1 MTVRAGEPFD
11 LARTAAEV
19 AALLTAPLPAAGPT
33 VAEGDPDTGEWRA
46 TTGEGFRAVPLWES
60 GAEGDDGDDEDDPD
74 EAEEAAEARLD
85 ALVAELDT
93 RWGPHHRVAVHVAL
107 LLKEEGAPVPPLFD
121 ALLAEDCYGD
131 LAAWGPLP
139 GDRWVGVSVGRSDG
153 DAPLVMAAVASDRP
167 ITAPP
172 PPAWL

>member
-11 LARTAAEV
+11 LGRTAAEV
-19 AALLTAPLPAAGPT
+19 AALLTAPLPAAGPV
-33 VAEGDPDTGEWRA
+33 VAEGDPDSGEWRA

-60 GAEGDDGDDEDDPD
+60 DGDGDSDD
-74 EAEEAAEARLD
+74 EAEEAAEARLA
-85 ALVAELDT
+85 ALVAELET

-107 LLKEEGAPVPPLFD
+107 LLKQEGTPVPPLFD
-121 ALLAEDCYGD
+121 ALLAEDCHGD

-139 GDRWVGVSVGRSDG
+139 GPGERWVGVSVGRSDG
-153 DAPLVMAAVASDRP
+153 DAPLVMAAVVSDRP

>member
-33 VAEGDPDTGEWRA
+33 AAGGDPDTGEWRA

-60 GAEGDDGDDEDDPD
+60 DGDDDDPD
-74 EAEEAAEARLD
+74 AAEARLD

-93 RWGPHHRVAVHVAL
+93 HWGP
-107 LLKEEGAPVPPLFD
+107 
-121 ALLAEDCYGD
+121 
-131 LAAWGPLP
+131 
-139 GDRWVGVSVGRSDG
+139 DRGTAGSV
-153 DAPLVMAAVASDRP
+153 
-167 ITAPP
+167 
-172 PPAWL
+172 